1 MAFYR
6 DHILPYLLHLAMKNR
21 EVAAQRADL
30 LRAAHGRVLEVG
42 IGSGL
47 NLPFYGNDVTGLAG
61 VDPSARL
68 LAMTRKTVPGLAF
81 PVELLERGAEHLPYE
96 ADTFDSAVSTWTL
109 CSIPGAGAALGEL
122 RRVLKPGGQLI
133 FIEHGRAPEPAV
145 ARWQGRLNPL
155 WNKVAGGCNMNRP
168 IDRLITEAGFV
179 LSRLETGYLIKG
191 PRVLTYHYKGSAA
204 KP

>member
-6 DHILPYLLHLAMKNR
+6 DRILPYLMHLAMKNR
-21 EVAAQRADL
+21 EAAAQRADL
-30 LRAAHGRVLEVG
+30 LGAARGRVLEVG

-47 NLPFYGNDVTGLAG
+47 NLPFYGPEVTGLTG

-68 LAMTRKTVPGLAF
+68 LAMTRKAVPGLPF
-81 PVELLERGAEHLPYE
+81 PVELLEQGAERLPYE
-96 ADTFDSAVSTWTL
+96 TGVFDSAVSTWAL
-109 CSIPGAGAALGEL
+109 CSIPGAREALGEL

-133 FIEHGRAPEPAV
+133 FIEHGRAPEAAV

-155 WNKVAGGCNMNRP
+155 WNRVAGGCNMNRP
-168 IDRLITEAGFV
+168 IERMITEAGFV

-191 PRVLTYHYKGSAA
+191 PRVLTYHYKGSAT
-204 KP
+204 KS